1 MADEQTPASIQ
12 PTILVSWQFPEFIK
26 RVRPL
31 GWWVAASLAWLA
43 LVVWAIFWQH
53 SFLFLLVLLFGAII
67 FITQERREPDT
78 SECRI
83 TIDGVEVDD
92 RLYPFSQL
100 ENFYIVYQPGV
111 VTALYLERGGLRP
124 TVAIPLADQDPQA
137 VRDVMKPRLKEDIDK
152 QHEPGLDQLARR
164 LGLH

>member
-1 MADEQTPASIQ
+1 MADEAIAPSLSATP
-12 PTILVSWQFPEFIK
+12 LVSWGFPEFAK

-31 GWWVAASLAWLA
+31 RWWIAATAAWLA
-43 LVVWAIFWQH
+43 LIIWAIFWQH

-83 TIDGVEVDD
+83 TPDGVEVDD
-92 RLYPFSQL
+92 RLYPFTQL
-100 ENFYIVYQPGV
+100 EQFYIIYQPPSV
-111 VTALYLERGGLRP
+111 MNLYLERGGFRP
-124 TVAIPLADQDPQA
+124 TVAIPLGQQDPQV
-137 VRDVMKPRLKEDIDK
+137 VREALQPRLKEDK
-152 QHEPGLDQLARR
+152 SRQGEPVLDQMARR